1 MTDIVCPFCSVEV
14 NSHEAQPCL
23 DAWMALSIL
32 KQAVNTI
39 QVVDHLRG
47 YIAGSEILR
56 TEYEAYPADIAA
68 RETVAIPAYSR
79 DAEATQAIL
88 AASLVG
94 VLAFAD
100 RIALSLRMAPSVD
113 SNDLVWEVRFRP
125 ITEEKSPE
133 WWAATAPTFPLAV
146 ARAALIAREN
156 AA

>member
-14 NSHEAQPCL
+14 NSHEALPCL
-23 DAWMALSIL
+23 DAWLALAVL

-39 QVVDHLRG
+39 SVVDHLRG
-47 YIAGSEILR
+47 YVDGGEVLR

-68 RETVAIPAYSR
+68 RETVSIPPYGR
-79 DAEATQAIL
+79 NAEAVQAIL

-94 VLAFAD
+94 THSFAE
-100 RIALSLRMAPSVD
+100 RLALSLSQADGAEP
-113 SNDLVWEVRFRP
+113 NDLIWEARFRP
-125 ITEEKSPE
+125 ITEEKLPE
-133 WWAATAPTFPLAV
+133 WWSAKASTFPLAV